1 MFELEENENHN
12 LANIKVIGVGGGGSH
27 AVNRMIESGIECV
40 EFIVANTDA
49 QALAASKASVKIQL
63 GPKLTKGLGAGGRP
77 EVGRKAAEES
87 AEEIG
92 KVLEGADLV
101 FVTAGMGGGTGTG
114 AAPIVAEIAKSQGAL
129 TIGIVTKP
137 FAFEG
142 RKRSN
147 GAMKGVEDL
156 KEKVDAIV
164 TIPND
169 RLLQI
174 ASSETTL
181 EQAFSF
187 ADDILRQGVQGIS
200 DTIAKPGIINLDFA
214 DVRTIMADTGT
225 ALMGVGTAKGENRAI
240 VAAKAAISSPLLELS
255 IEGATGILFNISGA
269 NLTLMEAQQAADFI
283 YDAACAGDGDA
294 EVMFGAF
301 NDETSG
307 DEIKV
312 TVIATGFSNE
322 QQEQVMRPYNAR
334 EKEQKERPAQ
344 GEQSVFERRGYRYN
358 AEESSKTISQWENE
372 AKKKYTNNIS
382 IPEFLNSRNKK

>member
-12 LANIKVIGVGGGGSH
+12 LANIKVIGVGGGGSN

-187 ADDILRQGVQGIS
+187 ADDILRHGVQGIS

>member
-1 MFELEENENHN
+1 MFELEENSNNN
-12 LANIKVIGVGGGGSH
+12 LANIKVIGVGGGGSN

-49 QALAASKASVKIQL
+49 QALAASKATTKIQL

-87 AEEIG
+87 TEEISRA
-92 KVLEGADLV
+92 LEGADLV

-301 NDETSG
+301 NDENSG

-322 QQEQVMRPYNAR
+322 QQELVMHPENTR
-334 EKEQKERPAQ
+334 ERAKKEQPATKAPAR
-344 GEQSVFERRGYRYN
+344 SDRSYN
-358 AEESSKTISQWENE
+358 YDTDELSKTISQWDKE
-372 AKKKYTNNIS
+372 AKKSFTSS
-382 IPEFLNSRNKK
+382 IEIPSFLSNKRK

>member
-12 LANIKVIGVGGGGSH
+12 LANIKVIGVGGGGSN

-49 QALAASKASVKIQL
+49 QALAASKASTKIQL

-87 AEEIG
+87 SEEIA
-92 KVLEGADLV
+92 KALEGADLV

-322 QQEQVMRPYNAR
+322 QQEQVLRPYGK
-334 EKEQKERPAQ
+334 EKEQKDRSAQ
-344 GEQSVFERRGYRYN
+344 AEQSVFERRGYRYN

-382 IPEFLNSRNKK
+382 IPEFLSSRNKK

>member
-12 LANIKVIGVGGGGSH
+12 LANIKVIGVGGGGSN

-77 EVGRKAAEES
+77 EVGRKVAEES

>member
-12 LANIKVIGVGGGGSH
+12 LANIKVIGVGGGGSN

-49 QALAASKASVKIQL
+49 QALAASKASTKIQL

-87 AEEIG
+87 SEEIA
-92 KVLEGADLV
+92 KALEGADLV

-147 GAMKGVEDL
+147 GAMKGEEDL

-322 QQEQVMRPYNAR
+322 QQEQVLRPYGK
-334 EKEQKERPAQ
+334 EKEQKDRSAQ
-344 GEQSVFERRGYRYN
+344 AEQSVFERRGYRYN
-358 AEESSKTISQWENE
+358 AEESSKAISQWENE

-382 IPEFLNSRNKK
+382 IPEFLSSRNKK

>member
-12 LANIKVIGVGGGGSH
+12 LANIKVIGVGGGGSN

-49 QALAASKASVKIQL
+49 QALAASKASTKIQL

-87 AEEIG
+87 SEEIA
-92 KVLEGADLV
+92 KALEGADLV

-322 QQEQVMRPYNAR
+322 QQEQVLRPYGK
-334 EKEQKERPAQ
+334 EKEQKDRSAQ
-344 GEQSVFERRGYRYN
+344 AEQSVFERRGYRYN
-358 AEESSKTISQWENE
+358 AEESSKAISQWENE

-382 IPEFLNSRNKK
+382 IPEFLSSRNKK